1 MMEEFINGNLAWLVI
16 LISTLGLGIA
26 LVLLSKRDVEQ
37 RWKRGE

>member
-1 MMEEFINGNLAWLVI
+1 MEEFINGNLAWLVI

-26 LVLLSKRDVEQ
+26 LVLLGKRDAEQ